1 MVPLFSNKFSLILLV
16 VPSFI
21 RVFFTLFVLRSG
33 FGCFPFR
40 SPLLRLSRLILFP
53 PFTLDVSV
61 ERVVLSVRVSP
72 WILLVHDFFPW
83 YFYTSSFT

>member
-21 RVFFTLFVLRSG
+21 RVFFTLFVLQSG
-33 FGCFPFR
+33 VGSFPFR